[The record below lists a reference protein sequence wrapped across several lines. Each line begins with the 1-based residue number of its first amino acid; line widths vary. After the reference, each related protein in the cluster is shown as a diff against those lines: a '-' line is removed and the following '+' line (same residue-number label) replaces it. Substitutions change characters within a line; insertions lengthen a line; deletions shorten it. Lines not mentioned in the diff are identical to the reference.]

1 MGLTDCLYGKYRH
14 LLSVADTDQACGI
27 IHFVESCRQIE
38 EGSFTRSN
46 AHANAGSSSSSGK
59 DSNGSASKQGQ
70 SSSGEILM
78 LCERSLYVLKVTL
91 TRRILP

>member
-1 MGLTDCLYGKYRH
+1 M
-14 LLSVADTDQACGI
+14 ADTDQACGI

-91 TRRILP
+91 THRVSP